1 MADKK
6 ISELTE
12 TTSVNAADVTAIVN
26 SGVTK
31 KVRVDNL
38 IVTGTAS
45 LTPITTNIQPA
56 TDNIPVQRLDNIPA
70 RISIQNLLPN
80 FVSTPTIDLNLG
92 STSTLPRDLVV
103 SVKNASLSAQHFS
116 AQSVGAAAIVDGS
129 ITVAKIDPNAKIGGA
144 TGGGTDR
151 FIYENDQVVNTN
163 YTITAGKNAMS
174 AGPITINDG
183 VTVTVPN
190 GSTYTI
196 V

>member
-6 ISELTE
+6 ISELIE
-12 TTSVNAADVTAIVN
+12 TTSLNASDVTAVVN
-26 SGVTK
+26 GGVTK

-45 LTPITTNIQPA
+45 LTPITSNIEPE
-56 TDNIPVQRLDNIPA
+56 TDNIPVQRLNNIPA
-70 RISIQNLLPN
+70 RISVQNLLPN

-92 STSTLPRDLVV
+92 STSTLPRNLIV

-116 AQSVGAAAIVDGS
+116 DQSVGAAAIVDGS
-129 ITVAKIDPNAKIGGA
+129 ITVSKIDPNAKIGGA

-174 AGPITINDG
+174 AGPITINNG
-183 VTVTVPN
+183 VTITVPN